1 MDAYITDPFL
11 NWKETNSITNIS
23 IQYLNPYPIYTNKNS
38 CKNKLYTEFST
49 QHFPMQHTH
58 THTHTHMYIYM

>member
-11 NWKETNSITNIS
+11 NWKETNSMTNIS

-49 QHFPMQHTH
+49 QHFPMQHT
-58 THTHTHMYIYM
+58 